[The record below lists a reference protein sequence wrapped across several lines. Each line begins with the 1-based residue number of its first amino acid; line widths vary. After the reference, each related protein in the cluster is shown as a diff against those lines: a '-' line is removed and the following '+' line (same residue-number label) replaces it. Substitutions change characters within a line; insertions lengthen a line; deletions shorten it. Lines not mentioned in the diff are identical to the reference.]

1 MLGLVFSNGDDE
13 SVLVHPHTPAVSSHD
28 LGQTYAGQLAG
39 PGLWPRKK
47 KTLLAHTETEPV
59 TLFSLARCP
68 DHLSYT
74 VSEEV

>member
-47 KTLLAHTETEPV
+47 TNLAGPH
-59 TLFSLARCP
+59 R
-68 DHLSYT
+68 D
-74 VSEEV
+74 